1 MACHTPPLILRGSLF
16 LSSRV
21 PKVCSRVSSW
31 TARQYHSLC
40 MLGLGFVASLA
51 IIWVIRN
58 YGKFKISVAIQI
70 ENATTFSDKA
80 CCTQAGQA
88 HAAGH
93 GGGMVRWQHF
103 SHFFF
108 TCATSSLHCY
118 SQKRLSPVTST
129 WEQWVK
135 QQRQTALTDCHAATS
150 IALAT
155 E

>member
-1 MACHTPPLILRGSLF
+1 MACYTPPLILRGSLF

-58 YGKFKISVAIQI
+58 YGKFKISIAIQI

-103 SHFFF
+103 SPFFLH
-108 TCATSSLHCY
+108 ALPVAPIAVARRDWLQHGNSESSNKD
-118 SQKRLSPVTST
+118 KRH
-129 WEQWVK
+129 WQ
-135 QQRQTALTDCHAATS
+135 
-150 IALAT
+150 IAMQLLPLL
-155 E
+155 